1 MDVSHLHD
9 QVWPECSH
17 TRDTDARFS
26 CAVRGSCAP
35 EYHGRCNSALHA
47 SIVVS
52 RSIPLIRNIAME
64 VEVMGRAG
72 HTMPMNGANLGDS
85 SESAM
90 IAASLFCSG
99 AQELVVQGRCLPS
112 EMCLGGV
119 DFEVVLK
126 ACSSSLV
133 ACSNGGSVECC

>member
-52 RSIPLIRNIAME
+52 RSIPLQVQIWDMKME
-64 VEVMGRAG
+64 VKLMGGAG
-72 HTMPMNGANLGDS
+72 IP
-85 SESAM
+85 
-90 IAASLFCSG
+90 C
-99 AQELVVQGRCLPS
+99 R
-112 EMCLGGV
+112 
-119 DFEVVLK
+119 
-126 ACSSSLV
+126 
-133 ACSNGGSVECC
+133 

>member
-1 MDVSHLHD
+1 
-9 QVWPECSH
+9 
-17 TRDTDARFS
+17 
-26 CAVRGSCAP
+26 
-35 EYHGRCNSALHA
+35 
-47 SIVVS
+47 
-52 RSIPLIRNIAME
+52 
-64 VEVMGRAG
+64 
-72 HTMPMNGANLGDS
+72 MPMNGANLGDS

-99 AQELVVQGRCLPS
+99 AQELVVRKGRCLPS

-119 DFEVVLK
+119 DFEVVSK